1 MSDTP
6 ETDAMR
12 KNLVGSPVGR
22 QIIRLTEHAER
33 MEGQRND
40 LFKELHEAKRML
52 EWHKRKTQAAVDA
65 FIAVKKE
72 LDEMK
77 AHAKYDDVMA

>member
-52 EWHKRKTQAAVDA
+52 EWHKRKTQMAMDSMTNALA
-65 FIAVKKE
+65 ERNE
-72 LDEMK
+72 LK
-77 AHAKYDDVMA
+77 ALLESGIH